1 MLSHYANRYRQD
13 LFESVIPF
21 WMKYSL
27 DREHGGYFTCLDR
40 DGALYDDRKY
50 MWLNGRQVWTL
61 SRLYNEVEKRPEW
74 LEAARLGAEFLRR
87 HARDGQGRCYFS
99 LTRDGRPAAYQR
111 KPYAAVFIML
121 GWLEYAKASGEE
133 WARREAMELFWS
145 VRRWI
150 ANPGLMDRPSLSGA
164 PAFSQLADVMV
175 EISMALEMAAIDP
188 DPRYRAI
195 LGELYLRAMRHL
207 DPDRQVLLEN
217 VMPDGARRTE
227 MPEGRL
233 VSPGHVV
240 EVCWFLLHLLEVV
253 PEAGRAEDVLRIL
266 DASLHFGWDREYGGL
281 LYFVDTNG
289 RPPLQLEAS
298 MKLWWPHTEAIY
310 ALVLAYTKT
319 HDPKWLEWL
328 RQVDEYTY
336 NTFPDPEHGEW
347 FGYCDRAGK
356 PTHTLKGNSYKGC
369 FHVPR
374 ALLFSVQRIEAAA
387 GAGSGAVAAP
397 S

>member
-1 MLSHYANRYRQD
+1 MLKQFAGRYRQD

-21 WMKYSL
+21 WMKHSI

-40 DGALYDDRKY
+40 DGSIYDDRKY

-61 SRLYNEVEKRPEW
+61 SRLYNDVEKRPEW
-74 LEAARLGAEFLRR
+74 LEAARGGAEFLRLY
-87 HARDGQGRCYFS
+87 ARDPQGRCYFS

-121 GWLEYAKASGEE
+121 GWLEYSKATGEE
-133 WARREAMELFWS
+133 WARREAVGLFES
-145 VRRWI
+145 IRKWI
-150 ANPGLMDRPSLSGA
+150 AHPALMDRPALTGA

-175 EISMALEMAAIDP
+175 LISMALELAAIDP

-195 LGELYLRAMRHL
+195 LRDLYAAAMRHL
-207 DPDRQVLLEN
+207 DPDRHVLLEN
-217 VMPDGARRTE
+217 VAPDGTRRPE

-253 PEAGRAEDVLRIL
+253 PEAGRAADVLRIL
-266 DASLHFGWDREYGGL
+266 DAALHFGWDTDGGGGL

-289 RPPLQLEAS
+289 RPPLQLEAG

-310 ALVLAYTKT
+310 ALVLAYTMT
-319 HDPKWLEWL
+319 RDRKWLDWL
-328 RQVDEYTY
+328 EKVDEYTY
-336 NTFPDPEHGEW
+336 RTFPDPEHGEW

-356 PTHTLKGNSYKGC
+356 PTHMLKGNSYKGC

-374 ALLFSVQRIEAAA
+374 ALLFSIQRIERF
-387 GAGSGAVAAP
+387 GTMTGK
-397 S
+397 

>member
-1 MLSHYANRYRQD
+1 MLTRFAARYRQD

-21 WMKYSL
+21 WMKHSL

-40 DGALYDDRKY
+40 DGDYDDRKY
-50 MWLNGRQVWTL
+50 MWLNGRQVWTM
-61 SRLYNEVEKRPEW
+61 SRLYNQVEKRPEW

-87 HARDGQGRCYFS
+87 HARDAQGRCYFS

-133 WARREAMELFWS
+133 WARRDAMELFTS

-150 ANPGLMDRPSLSGA
+150 ANPALMDRPSLSGA

-175 EISMALEMAAIDP
+175 EISMALEIAAVDP
-188 DPRYRAI
+188 DPQYRAI
-195 LGELYLRAMRHL
+195 LRELYTRAMRHL

-217 VMPDGARRTE
+217 VTPDGTRRPE

-233 VSPGHVV
+233 VSPGHVT
-240 EVCWFLLHLLEVV
+240 EVCWFLLHLLEIV
-253 PEAGRAEDVLRIL
+253 PDAGKVEDVLRIL
-266 DASLHFGWDREYGGL
+266 DSSLHFGWDREHGGL
-281 LYFVDTNG
+281 LYFVDTQG

-328 RQVDEYTY
+328 GKVDEYTY
-336 NTFPDPEHGEW
+336 ATFPDPEHGEW

-356 PTHTLKGNSYKGC
+356 PTHMLKGNSYKGC

-374 ALLFSVQRIEAAA
+374 ALLFSVQRIDAAAAA
-387 GAGSGAVAAP
+387 GS
-397 S
+397 